1 MVGVRKNMNSMDAF
15 EKRIK
20 NSLAEFEVPYNSADW
35 TQLQQTLKGGGSKGR
50 WGSAGL
56 YLLLLSGGLTLG
68 AGAYWILRDEP
79 LAAIG
84 TDRTPAVVDPAPAS
98 AEVAAPGTSATLEGS
113 QWERPDV
120 NTGSVQPKDEGPS
133 TVTTTDRP
141 GDRKTMNAV
150 GKSEDGQ
157 VGSKAPANRP
167 SDLAFRA
174 SASEGCPGTSIEFAV
189 NGMPENAIYL
199 WNFGDGSF
207 SNQSAPDHTFAKSG
221 KFEVML
227 SLSNTGGGNIQSK
240 PSSDLIVI
248 HEAPQATFTTMKM
261 EYEGHIPSVHFENR
275 SQGGTSYHWDFG
287 DGTTSTIAH
296 PDHVFLKKGVYP
308 VELTVTNEKGCVDK
322 QEREIRIDRD
332 YNLDAP
338 VSFSPNGDGQDDLFM
353 PEALRTLGVRFQL
366 VVHNA
371 TTGRK
376 VYETSDAT
384 KPWTGRMDNRS
395 EACPAGDYVWM
406 AQINEGAHLGEVTFN
421 GKVSLVR

>member
-1 MVGVRKNMNSMDAF
+1 MDAF

-20 NSLAEFEVPYNSADW
+20 DSLEEFEVPYNSADW
-35 TQLQQTLKGGGSKGR
+35 AQLQRSLTGGTNGR
-50 WGSAGL
+50 WGSTGL
-56 YLLLLSGGLTLG
+56 YLLLLTGGLAIG
-68 AGAYWILRDEP
+68 AGSYWFLRNEP
-79 LAAIG
+79 IAAIG
-84 TDRTPAVVDPAPAS
+84 KEVPTSSGPRVNAQIEPTAPEGVSVTGAQASAKIQKADIASTSGQHATQPTSNTNVQPIKESAADRTG
-98 AEVAAPGTSATLEGS
+98 EVMTGEVKKATSS
-113 QWERPDV
+113 
-120 NTGSVQPKDEGPS
+120 N
-133 TVTTTDRP
+133 DRP
-141 GDRKTMNAV
+141 N
-150 GKSEDGQ
+150 
-157 VGSKAPANRP
+157 
-167 SDLAFRA
+167 DLAFRA
-174 SASEGCPGTSIEFAV
+174 SATEGCPGTSIEFAV
-189 NGMPENAIYL
+189 NSMPENAIYL

-207 SNQSAPDHTFAKSG
+207 SNQSDPDHTFAKSG

-275 SQGGTSYHWDFG
+275 SQGGRSYHWDFG
-287 DGTTSTIAH
+287 DGTTSAIAH

-338 VSFSPNGDGQDDLFM
+338 ASFSPNGDGQDDLFM
-353 PEALRTLGVRFQL
+353 PDALRTLGVRFQL
-366 VVHNA
+366 AVHDAN
-371 TTGRK
+371 TGRK

-384 KPWTGRMDNRS
+384 KPWTGRVDNRN
-395 EACPAGDYVWM
+395 EACPTGDYVWM
-406 AQINEGAHLGEVTFN
+406 AQIKEGAHLGEVTFN

>member
-1 MVGVRKNMNSMDAF
+1 MDAF

-20 NSLAEFEVPYNSADW
+20 DSLEEFEVPYNSADW
-35 TQLQQTLKGGGSKGR
+35 TQLQRSLKGGSTNGR
-50 WGSAGL
+50 WGSVGL
-56 YLLLLSGGLTLG
+56 YLLLLSGGLAIG
-68 AGAYWILRDEP
+68 AGAYSLLQDEP
-79 LAAIG
+79 IAGIG
-84 TDRTPAVVDPAPAS
+84 TERSLPVIDQVEVSPAVTAGRTSA
-98 AEVAAPGTSATLEGS
+98 AEVAVVPIGAQGDPAHHAASETAPHNTAHTDGPSAKSLATVVAKTSDDRSEL
-113 QWERPDV
+113 V
-120 NTGSVQPKDEGPS
+120 NT
-133 TVTTTDRP
+133 T
-141 GDRKTMNAV
+141 
-150 GKSEDGQ
+150 
-157 VGSKAPANRP
+157 NRP
-167 SDLAFRA
+167 NDLAFRA
-174 SASEGCPGTSIEFAV
+174 SATEGCPGTSIEFAV
-189 NGMPENAIYL
+189 NSMPENAIYL

-207 SNQSAPDHTFAKSG
+207 SNQNDPDHTFAKSG

-275 SQGGTSYHWDFG
+275 SQGGQSYHWDFG
-287 DGTTSTIAH
+287 DGTTSAIAH

-338 VSFSPNGDGQDDLFM
+338 ASFSPNGDGQDDLFM
-353 PEALRTLGVRFQL
+353 PDALRKLGVRFQL
-366 VVHNA
+366 AVHDAN
-371 TTGRK
+371 TGRK

-384 KPWTGRMDNRS
+384 KPWTGRVDNRT
-395 EACPAGDYVWM
+395 EACLAGDYVWM
-406 AQINEGAHLGEVTFN
+406 AQIKEGAHLGEVTFN